1 MSNDSKLLVTGGAG
15 FIGSNLVESLL
26 KDKYQVI
33 VIDNLSTGKKNNLY
47 KVLDDIDLIVDDL
60 ETHDLR
66 QYRNVKAVIHLAA
79 QAAVPLSIEK
89 FKTSSITNILGT
101 IKIIDFCRL
110 SKIPFIYASSS
121 AIYGQMEVGN
131 DASTEIN
138 LLSPYSVDKYAMEM
152 YATVANQIYGLSSV
166 GLRFFN
172 VYGPRQ
178 DRSSPYSG
186 VISIFVDCLL
196 KKKSITINGGYQTRD
211 FIYVND
217 VVKAIE
223 QSLSNALESC
233 VCEQVNIL
241 TGTTISID
249 ELADIFI
256 DEIGVDAVKIYQEL
270 PMGDP
275 VHSNGTTEKMIDFL
289 NIDVK
294 SLTSLKAGLTETIDF
309 MRQEAE

>member
-1 MSNDSKLLVTGGAG
+1 
-15 FIGSNLVESLL
+15 
-26 KDKYQVI
+26 
-33 VIDNLSTGKKNNLY
+33 
-47 KVLDDIDLIVDDL
+47 
-60 ETHDLR
+60 
-66 QYRNVKAVIHLAA
+66 
-79 QAAVPLSIEK
+79 
-89 FKTSSITNILGT
+89 
-101 IKIIDFCRL
+101 
-110 SKIPFIYASSS
+110 
-121 AIYGQMEVGN
+121 
-131 DASTEIN
+131 
-138 LLSPYSVDKYAMEM
+138 M

-249 ELADIFI
+249 ELADILI

-275 VHSNGTTEKMIDFL
+275 VHSNGTSEKMIDFL
-289 NIDVK
+289 NIDLK